1 MVHAARANR
10 LPAVLVVAESGL
22 AGGVSRY
29 CVDVATELGPMAEI
43 ACLCPQACNAMP
55 CWLSAR
61 CAERGVRLHHVTM
74 PPRAWHRGVRGL
86 HRIWRSR
93 GRPVVHVNGRRGNA
107 IAIALRIAAPGF
119 HYVTTVHG
127 ILGLHDRR
135 NVVYRIVDLAAGWLS
150 RSVIAVSADGHRAL
164 LEAGSPRSRT
174 ITITNA
180 LGTADLAALGAV
192 ARTRRAAGSDGVR
205 FGFLGRLSPEKGTHD
220 LAEIARAITADG
232 PPATLDI
239 AGEGVDAPWL
249 AAQVAALPHP
259 ERIRFR
265 GLVTDI
271 GSFLGQVDVLV
282 IPSRNE
288 GLPYA
293 LLEGLAAG
301 CAVLAYAV
309 GGIPEVLDESGLG
322 VTVAAG
328 DLASLLAAV
337 ARLRAE
343 PSAFAD
349 LGRAAADRV
358 AERFAL
364 SSRRRNLLDAYG
376 LADPDDDRP

>member
-1 MVHAARANR
+1 MHAARAKR
-10 LPAVLVVAESGL
+10 LPAVLVVAEGGI

-29 CVDVATELGPMAEI
+29 CVDVAAELGPLAEI
-43 ACLCPQACNAMP
+43 ACLCPQACDATA

-61 CAERGVRLHHVTM
+61 CAERGVRLHRLTV
-74 PPRAWHRGVRGL
+74 PPRAWRRGVRGL
-86 HRIWRSR
+86 HRLWRSR

-107 IAIALRIAAPGF
+107 IAIALRLAAPGF
-119 HYVTTVHG
+119 RYVTTVHG

-135 NVVYRIVDLAAGWLS
+135 NVVYRIVDLAAGWLA
-150 RSVIAVSADGHRAL
+150 RSVIAVSAHGHRAL
-164 LEAGSPRSRT
+164 LQAGSPRSRT
-174 ITITNA
+174 IAITNGLA
-180 LGTADLAALGAV
+180 AGDLAALGAV
-192 ARTRRAAGSDGVR
+192 ARTRLPPGSDGLR

-220 LAEIARAITADG
+220 LAEIARIITADG

-249 AAQVAALPHP
+249 AAHVAALPHP

-265 GLVTDI
+265 GLVTDV
-271 GSFLGQVDVLV
+271 GSFLGQVDVLLM
-282 IPSRNE
+282 PSRNE

-309 GGIPEVLDESGLG
+309 GGIPEVLDEPGLG
-322 VTVAAG
+322 VTVPAG

-343 PSAFAD
+343 PSAVAAM
-349 LGRAAADRV
+349 GRAAADRV

-364 SSRRRNLLDAYG
+364 SGRRGNLLDAYG
-376 LADPDDDRP
+376 LADPGDDRP